1 MFTEVSTIYIA
12 SNLIS
17 GEKKMLTGK
26 VVIPDFFN
34 KC

>member
-1 MFTEVSTIYIA
+1 MFTEESTIYIV

-26 VVIPDFFN
+26 EVTPDVVN
-34 KC
+34 K